1 MLAELLNRRKKFVI
15 GKWFDA
21 VLETYPE
28 DARKFLGDHKQKFTN
43 PVGASIFEGVEGV
56 YQRLI
61 DGADLESSEFSE
73 FLDRIIRIRAIQ
85 QFSPSQALGFLFPL
99 KAVIREVLEKENV
112 ADSVGSELFELEQRI
127 DRLAL
132 LSFDK
137 YMECRER
144 LFEIR
149 IREVKDST
157 CRTWERIC
165 RKYGDPVNWSDDE
178 QGQPDTVR

>member
-43 PVGASIFEGVEGV
+43 PVGASIFEGVEAV

-61 DGADLESSEFSE
+61 DGTDIESSEFSE

-99 KAVIREVLEKENV
+99 KAVIREVLEKEN
-112 ADSVGSELFELEQRI
+112 AANSVGSELFDLEQRI